1 MLRPQLVEAI
11 KNGDKE
17 AFEELYHNYFQRVYF
32 FAFKIC
38 KSKEIAEEITQDT
51 FITIWNKR
59 NSLDITLS
67 LEGFIYKIAR
77 DFSFKQLQKI
87 ARVHA
92 IEADLKELIS
102 NLDNSTQDDIS
113 FRECLRNIEAVM
125 DKLPKKRKEIFQRR
139 IMDQQSIKIISEN
152 MGISENTTKTQLL
165 KATRFVR
172 EQLGSILSITL
183 FL

>member
-17 AFEELYHNYFQRVYF
+17 SFEELYHNYFQRVYF

-38 KSKEIAEEITQDT
+38 KSKEISEEITQDT
-51 FITIWNKR
+51 FISIWNKR
-59 NSLDITLS
+59 NSLDNTLS
-67 LEGFIYKIAR
+67 LEGLIYKIAR
-77 DFSFKQLQKI
+77 DFSFKQLKKI
-87 ARVHA
+87 ARIHA

-113 FRECLRNIEAVM
+113 FRECLRNIEVVM
-125 DKLPKKRKEIFQRR
+125 DKLPEKRKEIFQRR
-139 IMDQQSIKIISEN
+139 IMDQQSIKMISEN

-165 KATRFVR
+165 KATKFVR
-172 EQLGSILSITL
+172 EQLGSILSITF